1 MVQQVGHSKKHP
13 FQDVCK
19 TSSVADPVLS
29 CWPMAMAH
37 GHGHDGGPT
46 VPSPQRC
53 LARLSIWW
61 LDGNL
66 ARSPRSPRSPSTKGC
81 HGNHHVSTQSWPS
94 WPSWQPIAML
104 VYWRVSWVLGDQQR
118 CDLGSFGNLNWCQS
132 ASTISGNQ
140 GDFGRCEKRTRGF
153 PVFLHAIV
161 AIVIIVWAFPV
172 FEDPKYPV
180 LMVYLIVSPFVLGYV

>member
-1 MVQQVGHSKKHP
+1 MFAKPLPLRTQFFLVGP
-13 FQDVCK
+13 W
-19 TSSVADPVLS
+19 P
-29 CWPMAMAH
+29 WPMAM
-37 GHGHDGGPT
+37 GPT
-46 VPSPQRC
+46 VRSPQRC

-66 ARSPRSPRSPSTKGC
+66 AARSRRSPRSPSTKGC

-118 CDLGSFGNLNWCQS
+118 CDFGSFGNLNWCQS

-140 GDFGRCEKRTRGF
+140 GHFGRCEKRTRGF

-172 FEDPKYPV
+172 FEDSKISCFD
-180 LMVYLIVSPFVLGYV
+180 VYLIVSPFVLGYI